1 MTKGL
6 NREIWRIALPSIVT
20 NVTIPLLG
28 LLDTAIAGHLDAS
41 HGALYIGAVS
51 VGAMMFNLL
60 YWNFGFLRMGTSG
73 MTAQAYGQGDTST
86 QASILQR
93 ATLLGLAIGV
103 LIIVLQWPLQR
114 AALWVIGPSQD
125 VRALALTYFY
135 IGVWGAPPTLMMMS
149 IKGWLLGM
157 QDSRSPM
164 VISIG
169 VNVLNIA
176 VSLLAVYGLGLGF
189 AGIAV
194 GTVTAQ
200 WAGLLYCWWLLRH
213 RHRGLLARISW
224 HTAWATGGL
233 WRFFRVNGDIFVR
246 STLMMVL
253 NLFFM
258 AVGARSGEMVLAV
271 NALIMQLF
279 TLFSYFMDGIAMAGE
294 ALVGKYW
301 GMSHDKRLR
310 SCVLHLFGWATVLTV
325 LCAALYA
332 AVPGRIFA
340 LLTSDSRVVAASVGY
355 RWWCAAIPVAG
366 MAAFV
371 WDGVFIGLTRTR
383 AMTLAVLVAVAAF
396 FALYAALPHAM
407 GNQALWL
414 AFVTYLALRSLVQ
427 TAQYLWQL
435 PHTTPVAARL
445 KKGRK

>member
-1 MTKGL
+1 MKGI
-6 NREIWRIALPSIVT
+6 NHEIWRIALPAIVT

-41 HGALYIGAVS
+41 RGALYIGAVS

-73 MTAQAYGQGDTST
+73 MTAQAYGRRDPAM
-86 QASILQR
+86 QAAILQR

-114 AALWVIGPSQD
+114 VVLWLIGPSDD

-169 VNVLNIA
+169 VNVLNIV
-176 VSLLAVYGLGLGF
+176 VSLIAVYGLGLGF
-189 AGIAV
+189 AGIIV
-194 GTVTAQ
+194 GTVAAQ

-213 RHRGLLARISW
+213 KHRGLLALMSW
-224 HTAWATGGL
+224 RTALKADGL
-233 WRFFRVNGDIFVR
+233 WRFFKVNGDIFVR

-301 GMSHDKRLR
+301 GRRDGQRLH
-310 SCVLHLFGWATVLTV
+310 SCVRRLFAWAAVLTV
-325 LCAALYA
+325 LCATLYA
-332 AVPGRIFA
+332 AVPGSIFG
-340 LLTSDSRVVAASVGY
+340 LLTSDSRVVAASLGY

-396 FALYAALPHAM
+396 FTLYALLPRSM

-414 AFVTYLALRSLVQ
+414 AFVAYLALRGLVQ
-427 TAQYLWQL
+427 TVQYILH
-435 PHTTPVAARL
+435 PARSP
-445 KKGRK
+445 R

>member
-6 NREIWRIALPSIVT
+6 NREIWRIALPAIVT

-41 HGALYIGAVS
+41 RGALYIGAVS

-73 MTAQAYGQGDTST
+73 LTAQAYGRRDTGM
-86 QASILQR
+86 QAAILQR
-93 ATLLGLAIGV
+93 STLLGLAIGV
-103 LIIVLQWPLQR
+103 LIIALQWPLQR
-114 AALWVIGPSQD
+114 AALWVIGPGDD
-125 VRALALTYFY
+125 VRALALIYFY

-176 VSLLAVYGLGLGF
+176 VSLLAVYGLKLGF

-213 RHRGLLARISW
+213 KHRGLLSRMSW
-224 HTAWATGGL
+224 HTALRGGGL
-233 WRFFRVNGDIFVR
+233 WSFFRVNGDIFAR

-301 GMSHDKRLR
+301 GMNRGKRLH
-310 SCVLHLFGWATVLTV
+310 SCVLRLFGWAAVLTV
-325 LCAALYA
+325 LCATLYA
-332 AVPGRIFA
+332 AVPGSIFG
-340 LLTSDSRVVAASVGY
+340 LLTSDSRVVAASVDY

-366 MAAFV
+366 VAAFV

-383 AMTLAVLVAVAAF
+383 AMTLAVAVAVAAF
-396 FALYAALPHAM
+396 FALYASLPRSM
-407 GNQALWL
+407 GNQALWF

-427 TAQYLWQL
+427 TAQYLWRRPGTRPL
-435 PHTTPVAARL
+435 AD
-445 KKGRK
+445 